1 VPTFRIVSEYS
12 QVWVEAKSSL
22 HPIHGEGKGL
32 SGSIEAEVVD
42 GRLNLNGTPQIR
54 LEMPIEALKS
64 GKGLEDAEM
73 LRRVDARRYP
83 TIRGVVTEVR
93 ESSPGRYRMSGDLT
107 FHGVTKSV
115 EGEVSVWQPDGDGTL
130 VFEGE
135 QTFDIRE
142 FGVQPP
148 KILMFKVHP
157 DVTVRVRVVAQ
168 QEG

>member
-1 VPTFRIVSEYS
+1 MPTYRIVPDRSY
-12 QVWVEAKSSL
+12 VWIEAKSSL
-22 HPIHGEGKGL
+22 HPIQGEGTGL

-54 LEMPIEALKS
+54 LELPIEALRS
-64 GKGLEDAEM
+64 GKAMEDSEM

-83 TIRGVVTEVR
+83 TIRGEVKDIK
-93 ESSPGRYRMSGDLT
+93 ESSPGRYRMLGDLT

-115 EGEVSVWQPDGDGTL
+115 EGEVSFSQPDGDGTI

-135 QTFDIRE
+135 QTFDIRD

-148 KILMFKVHP
+148 KILMFRVHP
-157 DVTVRVRVVAQ
+157 DVKVRVRVVAQ
-168 QEG
+168 QEE

>member
-1 VPTFRIVSEYS
+1 MPTYRIVPDRS
-12 QVWVEAKSSL
+12 QVWIEAKSSL

-54 LEMPIEALKS
+54 LELPIEALKS
-64 GKGLEDAEM
+64 GKAVEDAEM
-73 LRRVDARRYP
+73 MRRVDARRYP
-83 TIRGVVTEVR
+83 TIRGVVTDVR
-93 ESSPGRYRMSGDLT
+93 ESSPGRYRMLGDLT
-107 FHGVTKSV
+107 FHGVTRTV
-115 EGEVSVWQPDGDGTL
+115 EGEVSLSQPDGDHTI

-135 QTFDIRE
+135 QNFDIRE

-148 KILMFKVHP
+148 KILMLKVHP
-157 DVTVRVRVVAQ
+157 DVKVRVRVVAR

>member
-1 VPTFRIVSEYS
+1 VSTFRIVPDQS
-12 QVWVEAKSSL
+12 QVWIEAKSSL

-93 ESSPGRYRMSGDLT
+93 ESSPGRYRMLGDLT

-115 EGEVSVWQPDGDGTL
+115 EGEVSLSQPDGDGTI

-148 KILMFKVHP
+148 KVLMFKVHP

>member
-1 VPTFRIVSEYS
+1 MPLYRIVPDQS
-12 QVWVEAKSSL
+12 QVWIEAKSSL

-42 GRLNLNGTPQIR
+42 GRLNLNGTTQIR
-54 LEMPIEALKS
+54 LELPIEALKS

-73 LRRVDARRYP
+73 LRRVDARRFP
-83 TIRGVVTEVR
+83 TIRGVVTEVQER
-93 ESSPGRYRMSGDLT
+93 SPGRYTMLGDLT
-107 FHGVTKSV
+107 FHGVTKAV
-115 EGEVSVWQPDGDGTL
+115 EGEVLLFQPDGDHTI

-135 QTFDIRE
+135 QIFDIRE

-157 DVTVRVRVVAQ
+157 DVKVRVRVVAQ

>member
-1 VPTFRIVSEYS
+1 MPTFRIVPDRS
-12 QVWVEAKSSL
+12 QVWIEAKSSL
-22 HPIHGEGKGL
+22 HPIRGEGKGM

-64 GKGLEDAEM
+64 GKALEDSEM

-115 EGEVSVWQPDGDGTL
+115 EGEVSLSLPDGDGTI

-135 QTFDIRE
+135 QIFDIRE

>member
-1 VPTFRIVSEYS
+1 VSTYRIVPDLS
-12 QVWVEAKSSL
+12 QVWIEAKSSL

-42 GRLNLNGTPQIR
+42 GRLNLNGTPQIQ

-93 ESSPGRYRMSGDLT
+93 ESSPGHYRMSGDLT

-115 EGEVSVWQPDGDGTL
+115 EGLISLSQPDGDGTI

-135 QTFDIRE
+135 QIFDIRD

>member
-1 VPTFRIVSEYS
+1 MPTFRIVPDQS
-12 QVWVEAKSSL
+12 QVWIEAKSSL

-42 GRLNLNGTPQIR
+42 GRLNLNGTPQIL

-64 GKGLEDAEM
+64 GQGLEDAEM
-73 LRRVDARRYP
+73 MRRVDARRYP

-93 ESSPGRYRMSGDLT
+93 ESSPGRYRMLGDLT

-115 EGEVSVWQPDGDGTL
+115 EGEVSFSQPDGDGTI

>member
-1 VPTFRIVSEYS
+1 MPTYRIVPDQSH
-12 QVWVEAKSSL
+12 VWIEAKSSL
-22 HPIHGEGKGL
+22 HPIHGEGSGL

-42 GRLNLNGTPQIR
+42 GRLSLNGTPQI
-54 LEMPIEALKS
+54 LIELPVEALKS
-64 GKGLEDAEM
+64 GKGLEDSEM

-83 TIRGVVTEVR
+83 TIRGVVTEVK
-93 ESSPGRYRMSGDLT
+93 ESSPGNYRMLGDLT

-115 EGEVSVWQPDGDGTL
+115 EGVVSISQPDGDGTL

-135 QTFDIRE
+135 QIFDIRE

-157 DVTVRVRVVAQ
+157 DVKVRVRVVAQ
-168 QEG
+168 QEE

>member
-1 VPTFRIVSEYS
+1 VPTFRIVPDQS
-12 QVWVEAKSSL
+12 QVWIQAKSSL

-32 SGSIEAEVVD
+32 SGSIEAEVVE

-54 LEMPIEALKS
+54 LEMPIEALQS

-115 EGEVSVWQPDGDGTL
+115 EGEVWVSQPDGDGTI